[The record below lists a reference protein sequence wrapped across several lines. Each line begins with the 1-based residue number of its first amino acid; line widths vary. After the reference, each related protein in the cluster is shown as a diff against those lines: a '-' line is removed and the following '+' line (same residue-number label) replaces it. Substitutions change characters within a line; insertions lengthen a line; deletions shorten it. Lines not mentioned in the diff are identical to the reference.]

1 MTRKEKDEFY
11 QLVVAW
17 NATKNFTTFKRM
29 LNDGFLTKLNF
40 FNFWWRCYRITRNT
54 ITGRYAEI
62 EQKEKAKKTKHE
74 IEKIREKYSSIQY
87 NNKAVYT
94 VVKKE
99 EKQNRD

>member
-1 MTRKEKDEFY
+1 MTREEKDEFY
-11 QLVVAW
+11 QLVVTW

-40 FNFWWRCYRITRNT
+40 FNFWWRCYRIIRNT

-62 EQKEKAKKTKHE
+62 EQKEKAKKNKHE
-74 IEKIREKYSSIQY
+74 IEKIRETYSNIYY
-87 NNKAVYT
+87 NNKAVFDT

-99 EKQNRD
+99 EK

>member
-1 MTRKEKDEFY
+1 MTREEKDEFY

-40 FNFWWRCYRITRNT
+40 FNFWWRCYRIIRNT

-62 EQKEKAKKTKHE
+62 EQKEKAKQNKHE
-74 IEKIREKYSSIQY
+74 IEKIREKYSNMHY

-99 EKQNRD
+99 EK

>member
-1 MTRKEKDEFY
+1 MTRKEKEEFY

-40 FNFWWRCYRITRNT
+40 FNFWWRCYRIIRNT

-62 EQKEKAKKTKHE
+62 EQKEEAIKNKHE
-74 IEKIREKYSSIQY
+74 IEKIREKYSNMHY

-99 EKQNRD
+99 EK

>member
-1 MTRKEKDEFY
+1 MTREEKDEFY

-40 FNFWWRCYRITRNT
+40 FNFWWRCYRIIRNT

-62 EQKEKAKKTKHE
+62 EQKEKAKKNKHE
-74 IEKIREKYSSIQY
+74 IEKIRETYSNIYY
-87 NNKAVYT
+87 NNKAVFDT

-99 EKQNRD
+99 EK